1 MGVSPP
7 GVGLHCPV
15 VMATKLYFALLDFGE
30 QQRRIP
36 PPRVVA
42 SSVPRSH
49 RRVSISPLR
58 IISGKTFSP
67 SEGEGSPSAR
77 LSLSSR
83 RGECQDDIGNCR
95 LCSPHPTHLVCS
107 SSHRRTLG
115 LRSATKRTSDRRGRS
130 FFKLRVRPAEFS
142 AQAGSDSPIEASG
155 RGRSELRAPSRE
167 RETERTD
174 SFAPAAQCAVVC
186 HQREGHQLG
195 RCAQFQP
202 GEGRRDRGEPQSDSC
217 STSRIRRGAPAVTGN
232 CKCGRRRG
240 QELRPPP
247 EGQEQVLPEQKEVWA
262 AGVGAGGA

>member
-15 VMATKLYFALLDFGE
+15 VMATKLHFALLDFGE

-67 SEGEGSPSAR
+67 PEGEGSPSAR
-77 LSLSSR
+77 RHRHPDEVSVRMTPAIVDCAPRIRLISFLPR
-83 RGECQDDIGNCR
+83 RIAALWD
-95 LCSPHPTHLVCS
+95 HAV
-107 SSHRRTLG
+107 RRNEQ
-115 LRSATKRTSDRRGRS
+115 AIRRGRS

-142 AQAGSDSPIEASG
+142 AQAGFDSPIEASG
-155 RGRSELRAPSRE
+155 RGRSELRAERE
-167 RETERTD
+167 RQSERTPPPPLLGARW
-174 SFAPAAQCAVVC
+174 FAIDERAINSAVALNSNQV
-186 HQREGHQLG
+186 RVGG
-195 RCAQFQP
+195 I
-202 GEGRRDRGEPQSDSC
+202 SC